1 MAAKKNSNIMS
12 ISGITPEFQDRLKS
26 ISEKRGVSLSK
37 MVRGLL
43 EKHFPPAGDV
53 FTVVFT
59 VPLELKND
67 QDKLKEWLTQR
78 SVAVAK
84 KMTGD

>member
-1 MAAKKNSNIMS
+1 
-12 ISGITPEFQDRLKS
+12 
-26 ISEKRGVSLSK
+26 